1 MKDYE
6 IISKKL
12 IAPMVTQFEIHIP
25 PIARKRQAGQFV
37 IIRTW
42 EGGERI
48 PLTIADANPELGSI
62 TLISQSVGKTTY
74 QLADMKVG
82 QCLQDIAGPLGTP
95 THIAKVGKVVCVG
108 GGVGTAP
115 LFPITQAMQ
124 NAGNHITTIL
134 GARSKELFILEDK
147 MRQVSDDMII
157 MTDDG
162 SYGEKGFVT
171 TALQK
176 LIDDGEKI
184 DQVIAIGPPIMMK
197 MVSLLTLKYDIPTVV
212 SLNTIMIDGTGMCGG
227 CRISINGATKFV
239 CVDGPEFDGH
249 QVAWDEM
256 LKRMGTYKK
265 HECLALNEYK
275 KHHQKAEVIE

>member
-6 IISKKL
+6 IINKKL
-12 IAPMVTQFEIHIP
+12 IAPLVTQFEIYVP
-25 PIARKRQAGQFV
+25 LIARKRKAGQFV

-48 PLTIADANPELGSI
+48 PLTIADANPDRGSI

-74 QLADMKVG
+74 ELANMDIG
-82 QCLQDIAGPLGTP
+82 QSLQDIAGPLGTP
-95 THIAKVGKVVCVG
+95 THIDKVGNVVCVG

-134 GARSKELFILEDK
+134 GARSSNLFILEEK
-147 MRQVSDDMII
+147 MRQVSDEMII

-176 LIDDGEKI
+176 LIDNGEKI
-184 DQVIAIGPPIMMK
+184 DKVIAIGPPIMMK
-197 MVSLLTLKYDIPTVV
+197 MVSLLTQKYNIPTVV

-256 LKRMGTYKK
+256 LNRMGTYK
-265 HECLALNEYK
+265 HQECLALNEYK
-275 KHHQKAEVIE
+275 KRRQKAEVI